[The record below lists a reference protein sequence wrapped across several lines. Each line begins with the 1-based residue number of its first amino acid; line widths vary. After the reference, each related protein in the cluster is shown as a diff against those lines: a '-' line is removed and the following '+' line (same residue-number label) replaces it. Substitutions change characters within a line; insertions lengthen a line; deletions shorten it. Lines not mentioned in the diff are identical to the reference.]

1 MLPGA
6 TTSTLQIGLT
16 VKDLPFSVYDFFGY
30 LAAGMV
36 VLVGLQFLTGAPPV
50 LGREHS
56 AMESLA
62 LVLAIYIIGQ
72 VVAQI
77 AKPILEDFIVR
88 RLLGPPSVLL
98 VSARRNGLVAAVFR
112 GYYTPV
118 PERIRKRVLARATD
132 EGAASSG
139 EALFLHIRFHGELRN
154 DPSLM
159 KRLDAFLSQY
169 GFARNVALAL
179 IVMGLAALGE
189 AHFVHRP
196 NLPLYGAMSFLVGIG
211 MFYRY
216 LKFFRQ
222 YSYELF
228 NCYAGGAHASSR
240 ALH

>member
-1 MLPGA
+1 
-6 TTSTLQIGLT
+6 

-36 VLVGLQFLTGAPPV
+36 VLVGLQFLGGAPPV

-56 AMESLA
+56 AMDTIA
-62 LVLAIYIIGQ
+62 LVLAIYIVGQ
-72 VVAQI
+72 VVAGI
-77 AKPILEDFIVR
+77 AKPVLEDFLVR
-88 RLLGPPSVLL
+88 RLLGPPSFVL
-98 VSARRNGLVAAVFR
+98 VSARRSGVMPAIFR
-112 GYYTPV
+112 GYFTPL
-118 PERIRKRVLARATD
+118 PERVRKRLVARASD
-132 EGAASSG
+132 EGAPSSG

-154 DPSLM
+154 DPALM

-179 IVMGLAALGE
+179 TVIGLSALVE
-189 AHFVHRP
+189 ARFVHRA
-196 NLPLYGAMSFLVGIG
+196 NLPFYGTMSLLLGVG

-228 NCYAGGAHASSR
+228 NCYAGGAHASTR